1 MVIVICNEP
10 ARRCRLCTTQIRCR
24 GDSVRK
30 ECAEIELIAGH
41 LFELGIH
48 MTTILLAEVS

>member
-1 MVIVICNEP
+1 MNQLEGVDCAQLRYDVEVIQ
-10 ARRCRLCTTQIRCR
+10 L
-24 GDSVRK
+24 GKS
-30 ECAEIELIAGH
+30 AEIELIAGH